1 MARVQCLPC
10 AAFGGAAGAHP
21 RAALASSST
30 GSQPDPRGVPDL
42 ENAMS
47 IAIQTTSMNGTGT
60 TRDPQAAERRQ
71 ARNAL
76 GEALG
81 GGSLDQAREAF
92 ASFAGQNSSQRVVAH
107 PNGPFAQLQAALQA
121 GDLQAAQRAY
131 LQLPG
136 VRKGQQPEDA
146 QTLGGKTDVPR
157 QTTPSPDAT
166 VGRLLDVSA

>member
-1 MARVQCLPC
+1 
-10 AAFGGAAGAHP
+10 
-21 RAALASSST
+21 
-30 GSQPDPRGVPDL
+30 
-42 ENAMS
+42 MS

-60 TRDPQAAERRQ
+60 TRDPQAAERRL

-81 GGSLDQAREAF
+81 SGSLDQAREAF
-92 ASFAGQNSSQRVVAH
+92 ASFASFASQNGSQRVAAH
-107 PNGPFAQLQAALQA
+107 PNGAFAQLQAALQA

-146 QTLGGKTDVPR
+146 QTLGGKLDVPR
-157 QTTPSPDAT
+157 QTTPSPDVT